1 MSLKYTLITC
11 LISAVLAAAA
21 TKIYS
26 PPKTVEVTRDV
37 THTEIQVVTRTVK
50 LPSGEIDTTTTTN
63 QDIKQVA
70 TDNKSASSPVMPK
83 NYLVSAT
90 YGTDIHT
97 LLPAYGV
104 DVKRR
109 ILGPLFI
116 GGNADSSGRI
126 GLTLGMEF

>member
-1 MSLKYTLITC
+1 MSLKYTSIAC
-11 LISAVLAAAA
+11 LISAIIA
-21 TKIYS
+21 TILTVIYS
-26 PPKTVEVTRDV
+26 PTKTVEVTRDV
-37 THTEIQVVTRTVK
+37 THTEVQTVTHTVK
-50 LPSGEIDTTTTTN
+50 LPSGEVDTTTTTN
-63 QDIKQVA
+63 QDIKQVN
-70 TDNKSASSPVMPK
+70 TDNKSTPSPIIPK
-83 NYLVSAT
+83 NWLLSGT

-97 LLPAYGV
+97 LMPAYGV

>member
-1 MSLKYTLITC
+1 MSLKYIAILC
-11 LISAVLAAAA
+11 LISAVIGGVV
-21 TKIYS
+21 TKMYS

-37 THTEIQVVTRTVK
+37 THTEIQVVTHTVK

-63 QDIKQVA
+63 QDIKQVD
-70 TDNKSASSPVMPK
+70 TDNKSTPSPVIPK
-83 NYLVSAT
+83 NWLVSGT

-97 LLPAYGV
+97 LMPAYGV

-126 GLTLGMEF
+126 GLTLGME

>member
-1 MSLKYTLITC
+1 MHFKYTLIAC
-11 LISAVLAAAA
+11 VLSAVIAGVL

-26 PPKTVEVTRDV
+26 TPKTVEVTRDV
-37 THTEIQVVTRTVK
+37 THTEIQVVTHTVK
-50 LPSGEIDTTTTTN
+50 LPSGEVDTTTTTN
-63 QDIKQVA
+63 QDIKQVD
-70 TDNKSASSPVMPK
+70 TDNKSVPSPIIPK
-83 NYLVSAT
+83 NWLVSGT

-97 LLPAYGV
+97 LMPAYGV

-109 ILGPLFI
+109 ILGLLFI